1 MDNHRRMLPEA
12 ELWTAVSIQAIEDLA
27 SDDLHERQSARAW
40 INSPD
45 DTVLSFKWACHVT
58 DLEPSFV
65 RSALRKARE
74 LELKRSA

>member
-1 MDNHRRMLPEA
+1 MDNDRRMLPEA
-12 ELWTAVSIQAIEDLA
+12 ELWTAVIIQAIEDLA

-45 DTVLSFKWACHVT
+45 DTVLSFNGSVMLQTLSQALC
-58 DLEPSFV
+58 V
-65 RSALRKARE
+65 RRLRKARE